1 MWPPHKKTSIAWP
14 SLHFPFEDVVTRTV
28 QDKKW
33 NCQVQFHVESTFTY
47 HVKNLL
53 KEICFMFGHQVQKIL
68 AAVLGRLCTCVGGT
82 RRRWVSQCHNLFC
95 LYLRPCIFY
104 IFPLKCLI
112 ILAQVCWRRASR
124 RKERVDPVELRHKAG
139 NFVAKYDIIWG

>member
-1 MWPPHKKTSIAWP
+1 M
-14 SLHFPFEDVVTRTV
+14 
-28 QDKKW
+28 
-33 NCQVQFHVESTFTY
+33 ESTFTY

-95 LYLRPCIFY
+95 LYLRPGIFY
-104 IFPLKCLI
+104 IFPLLQSDASSLAKQGGAYFSAVYGSIEDLI
-112 ILAQVCWRRASR
+112 VAPGLCNIQVA
-124 RKERVDPVELRHKAG
+124 
-139 NFVAKYDIIWG
+139 